1 MKRDAKITLEVGAI
15 VMAVMMIGAG
25 TILILDR
32 IIRSIFA

>member
-15 VMAVMMIGAG
+15 AIAVMLIGAG

-32 IIRSIFA
+32 IIWSIFA